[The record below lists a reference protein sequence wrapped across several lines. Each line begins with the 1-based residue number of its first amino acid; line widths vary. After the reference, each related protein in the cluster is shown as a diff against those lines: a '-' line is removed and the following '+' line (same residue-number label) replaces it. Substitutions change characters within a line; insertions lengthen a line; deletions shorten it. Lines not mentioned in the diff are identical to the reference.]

1 MKAVLQTRCVGM
13 APDSS
18 GHALA
23 PPEYVYE
30 CREPERVPFIKRL
43 ARLSIGKWMVIA
55 SMAYLAWLACAAAA
69 QLASLL

>member
-30 CREPERVPFIKRL
+30 CREPERVRPSWALKIWALLTL
-43 ARLSIGKWMVIA
+43 AGFAWMVA
-55 SMAYLAWLACAAAA
+55 RAVLAGFTG
-69 QLASLL
+69 